1 MRVKHAQGTIISIEQ
16 TQASVFTSLITVEVD
31 PGYPSIV
38 TLNIDSVLIGIVY
51 DDVGQMNPNTSG
63 TLKKLEKPSPPLLMC
78 LTEDC
83 ADIYVPPYVGTS
95 IVNGSI
101 QYTFDVSLLQNVY
114 EGQRLA
120 VRQPAPATAAV
131 AC

>member
-1 MRVKHAQGTIISIEQ
+1 M
-16 TQASVFTSLITVEVD
+16 FTSLMTVEVD

-63 TLKKLEKPSPPLLMC
+63 MDRAQGQAMRPSSLLLMC
-78 LTEDC
+78 STVGC

-95 IVNGSI
+95 VVNGSI

-120 VRQPAPATAAV
+120 VRQPAPATAAA